1 MEIKEY
7 NKLSEQII
15 GCCIAV
21 HKELGPGLLE
31 RVYEECLA
39 IELENSGLNFK
50 RQVHLPVIYKGE
62 PTNQNFRL
70 DFLIE
75 DEIILELKAIE
86 VVLPIHEVIL
96 VTYLKIADKKLG
108 LLVNFHEEIL
118 TKGIKRK
125 VNNLR

>member
-1 MEIKEY
+1 LEIKEY

-31 RVYEECLA
+31 SVYEECLA

-50 RQVHLPVIYKGE
+50 RQVHLPVLYKGE

>member
-31 RVYEECLA
+31 SVYEECLA

-50 RQVHLPVIYKGE
+50 RQVHLPVLYKGE

>member
-1 MEIKEY
+1 LEIKEY
-7 NKLSEQII
+7 NKLSGQII

-31 RVYEECLA
+31 SVYEECLA
-39 IELENSGLNFK
+39 IELQNSGLNFK
-50 RQVHLPVIYKGE
+50 RQVHLPVMYKGE
-62 PTNQNFRL
+62 PTNQKLRL

>member
-1 MEIKEY
+1 MDIREY
-7 NKLSEQII
+7 NKLSQHII
-15 GCCIAV
+15 GCCISV

-31 RVYEECLA
+31 SVYEECLA
-39 IELENSGLNFK
+39 IELKNVGLNFK
-50 RQVHLPVIYKGE
+50 RQVYLPVLYKGE
-62 PTNQNFRL
+62 QTNQNFRL
-70 DFLIE
+70 DYLIE

-86 VVLPIHEVIL
+86 AVLPIHEVIL

-108 LLVNFHEEIL
+108 LLVNFHEEVL

>member
-1 MEIKEY
+1 LDIREY
-7 NKLSEQII
+7 NKLSQHII
-15 GCCIAV
+15 GCCISV

-31 RVYEECLA
+31 SVYEECLA
-39 IELENSGLNFK
+39 IELKNVGLNFK
-50 RQVHLPVIYKGE
+50 RQVYLPVLYKGE
-62 PTNQNFRL
+62 QTNQNFRL
-70 DFLIE
+70 DYLIE

-86 VVLPIHEVIL
+86 AVLPIHEVIL

-108 LLVNFHEEIL
+108 LLVNYHEEVL

>member
-1 MEIKEY
+1 MDIKEY
-7 NKLSEQII
+7 NRISEQVI

-31 RVYEECLA
+31 SVYEECLA
-39 IELENSGLNFK
+39 VELSNKGLIFD

-62 PTNQNFRL
+62 RTNQNFRL

-86 VVLPIHEVIL
+86 TVLPIHEVIL